1 MNFISIEQ
9 PAKVFY
15 DFEQQELCVFRPR
28 AQHHRL
34 DCRTRAL
41 LIIYWNQYSGSHYHA
56 PRKSGL
62 DWRVSRFN
70 FTRPCA
76 FLVWTKRV
84 QIAVAPH
91 RYDHCPYT
99 ERLNYT
105 STSPTLRSDCLVKLP
120 PFQWLAVEVLL
131 L

>member
-1 MNFISIEQ
+1 MNFISVEQ

-15 DFEQQELCVFRPR
+15 NFEQQELCVFRPR

-34 DCRTRAL
+34 DCRARAL

-62 DWRVSRFN
+62 HWRVSLSN
-70 FTRPCA
+70 VIRPCA
-76 FLVWTKRV
+76 SLVWITRV
-84 QIAVAPH
+84 QTTDAPH
-91 RYDHCPYT
+91 RYDHYLYREPP
-99 ERLNYT
+99 NYT
-105 STSPTLRSDCLVKLP
+105 STSPTLMSDCPAILP
-120 PFQWLAVEVLL
+120 LFQWHALEVLL